1 MQVPP
6 PLLVVTGAPTC
17 PETRQYS
24 EVKATVAL
32 VLSRS
37 LPGACFAFKDQP
49 LPYGPDAEVGCGG
62 QVLKR
67 GRELALPLQVPEL
80 SPNTAGETSSP

>member
-1 MQVPP
+1 MWAAP
-6 PLLVVTGAPTC
+6 PLLVVTGTPTC
-17 PETRQYS
+17 PETCQYS

-32 VLSRS
+32 VLTRS

-49 LPYGPDAEVGCGG
+49 LPYGPEAEVGCGE

-80 SPNTAGETSSP
+80 SPNTPGETSSL